1 MKIKS
6 KIILLTFFIA
16 YLSCQ
21 SNITVPLEE
30 LKIDFSSTQKTI
42 NESSRKITAFSP
54 SYFKIRDRIVIYY
67 PNRSEVYIMNLEG
80 ELLEKKEYGKLNNP
94 YTVIEYSKTA
104 SAFKKNLYL
113 LFHDHITILNIHT
126 LEEKTIAFKFPK
138 SPSEFSHFHFIS
150 EDEFLL
156 SFHELKKEKS
166 ELSFYKGNLKTG
178 TFDLI
183 INERVDGL
191 KPPFGASKIFHDQ
204 LAFVK
209 IDESK
214 IRFFDFSGN
223 LQKEIKFEKP
233 SKYTFRE
240 TSVFYSNEIHSAPD
254 LPFSDKFTDLD
265 IFEDKLYLTYKLFT
279 KDIKNK
285 YQNTAMMM
293 VYDLKSS
300 IKKEFEQ
307 PAGYYMM
314 AGNGQFFSL
323 MNENDQA
330 ILEYKIL
337 KKEFSLE

>member
-1 MKIKS
+1 MKVKS
-6 KIILLTFFIA
+6 KIILLTFCIA

-21 SNITVPLEE
+21 SNSTVPLEE

-67 PNRSEVYIMNLEG
+67 PIKSEVYIMNLEG
-80 ELLEKKEYGKLNNP
+80 ELLEKKEYGKLINP

-104 SAFKKNLYL
+104 SAYKENLYL

-156 SFHELKKEKS
+156 SLHELKKEKS

-191 KPPFGASKIFHDQ
+191 NPPFGASKIFHDQ

-223 LQKEIKFEKP
+223 LQKETKFETP

-240 TSVFYSNEIHSAPD
+240 T
-254 LPFSDKFTDLD
+254 
-265 IFEDKLYLTYKLFT
+265 LFF
-279 KDIKNK
+279 IP
-285 YQNTAMMM
+285 M
-293 VYDLKSS
+293 KS
-300 IKKEFEQ
+300 IQ
-307 PAGYYMM
+307 LLIYHLVT
-314 AGNGQFFSL
+314 NL
-323 MNENDQA
+323 L
-330 ILEYKIL
+330 I
-337 KKEFSLE
+337 